1 MKKRKVK
8 SDKFP
13 KYDESYGPI
22 KWKNQHDIVK
32 KYAKLGLT
40 IEFLAYNRSNQFRNR
55 LTITED
61 DILPCKRV
69 GAAGVLYRN
78 DTTEIFVQRV
88 FAEDNI
94 IPFENKDTQTPNTP
108 NNITPNTH
116 NKKNTPGK
124 IGQKS

>member
-40 IEFLAYNRSNQFRNR
+40 VEFLAYNRSNQFRNR
-55 LTITED
+55 LTITSE
-61 DILPCKRV
+61 DILLCKRV
-69 GAAGVLYRN
+69 GAAAVLYRN
-78 DTTEIFVQRV
+78 DTTDKFIKTV
-88 FAEDNI
+88 FAEDNV
-94 IPFENKDTQTPNTP
+94 IPFENKDAQTPNTP
-108 NNITPNTH
+108 NKATPNTQ
-116 NKKNTPGK
+116 NKKNTQDK
-124 IGQKS
+124 VRQKP